1 MHHFIAVDIFG
12 YDIEV
17 WKLVLA
23 VVIAAGG
30 AVGWLVKIIRP
41 RSEPSKSRQTA
52 IQAAGQTSFGGIH
65 HHYNIPQTGAQGI
78 STTDM
83 QVYALLRRAQIAE
96 KEGDTEKAKECYDRI
111 LEIRG
116 GEAGPV
122 A

>member
-1 MHHFIAVDIFG
+1 MSGWVAVEFLG
-12 YDIEV
+12 LDIEV
-17 WKLVLA
+17 WGFLLA
-23 VVIAAGG
+23 VGIAVGCAI
-30 AVGWLVKIIRP
+30 GWLVKIIRSRP
-41 RSEPSKSRQTA
+41 ERSKSRQTA
-52 IQAAGQTSFGGIH
+52 VQVTGQTSFGGIH
-65 HHYNIPQTGAQGI
+65 YHYNVPQTGDQVI

-96 KEGDTEKAKECYDRI
+96 EEGDKEKAKECYDRI

>member
-1 MHHFIAVDIFG
+1 MGPWIAVD
-12 YDIEV
+12 
-17 WKLVLA
+17 VLGFDVQLWQLILSA
-23 VVIAAGG
+23 IVAAGG
-30 AVGWLVKIIRP
+30 AVGWLVKTR
-41 RSEPSKSRQTA
+41 RARRERSKSRQTT
-52 IQAAGQTSFGGIH
+52 IQAAGQASFGGIH
-65 HHYNIPQTGAQGI
+65 YHYNIPQTGAQGI

-96 KEGDTEKAKECYDRI
+96 KEGDMEKAKECYDRI